1 MTTEGWTTFLVHF
14 TMLWRWCQSEMGF
27 LIASVLSDVCVG
39 QCPSL
44 EWLSLARSKSLKRA
58 VIETRNLRELIIDT
72 CPVLEK
78 LLVWSGE
85 LTSLKGLSDSKELQY
100 LFLDCPLL
108 TDFEHPK
115 LFVRN
120 SGHSSHFSSSRSS
133 WMSCNEV
140 VMPHSC
146 VNFSDFY
153 TLCDRAYVHLA
164 TFPWS
169 DVEGYHECVTS
180 LSWILVHTSK
190 NVKQC

>member
-1 MTTEGWTTFLVHF
+1 
-14 TMLWRWCQSEMGF
+14 MGF

-100 LFLDCPLL
+100 LFLDCPRL

-120 SGHSSHFSSSRSS
+120 NSGHSNSHFNSSSRSS
-133 WMSCNEV
+133 SWM
-140 VMPHSC
+140 
-146 VNFSDFY
+146 
-153 TLCDRAYVHLA
+153 
-164 TFPWS
+164 
-169 DVEGYHECVTS
+169 G
-180 LSWILVHTSK
+180 
-190 NVKQC
+190 